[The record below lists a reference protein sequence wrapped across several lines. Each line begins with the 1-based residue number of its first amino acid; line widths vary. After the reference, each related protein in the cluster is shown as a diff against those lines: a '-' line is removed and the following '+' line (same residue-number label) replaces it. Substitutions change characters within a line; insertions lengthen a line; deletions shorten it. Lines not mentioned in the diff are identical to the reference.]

1 MAKENTSLGDWNK
14 KGWVEK
20 DGKLVR
26 ADSLVDKKID
36 KIEPYQFLGE
46 SSKGLSTFVP
56 RNGQLVGTDEPGI
69 PMFNIAPMRVEISG
83 GTYSINGSSHTNL
96 PGSVNV
102 GDAVSVKKNVK
113 IKNATK
119 TVIDGISFDSR
130 LEAHLYGLLKGAGIA
145 FEFQKVY
152 WLMENFKYR
161 GETIRGIKIIMDF
174 WLPTRNILIDSKGW
188 QTYDGKLKHKMLKQ
202 HLKTVEN
209 NEPEILMPSTKKE
222 CDLLLNKLLYGTA

>member
-1 MAKENTSLGDWNK
+1 MAKNTRWSSDDFK
-14 KGWVEK
+14 KANLIQGA
-20 DGKLVR
+20 DGTFTKANHLV
-26 ADSLVDKKID
+26 AKSINKID
-36 KIEPYQFLGE
+36 PEDLF
-46 SSKGLSTFVP
+46 KGLSNP
-56 RNGQLVGTDEPGI
+56 AKKPLKKKEGI
-69 PMFNIAPMRVEISG
+69 PMFNTEPKGNA
-83 GTYSINGSSHTNL
+83 
-96 PGSVNV
+96 
-102 GDAVSVKKNVK
+102 K